1 MPRIHYFT
9 ILAVIDW
16 YFFGKS
22 IDGRLLL
29 CAKKF
34 WKRWET
40 HFEHSFSST
49 QFTPIFD
56 AIEFVGMSNN
66 VIISLTHSSTRALGS
81 IGFEWNR
88 AMCKTSAEG
97 AICFCGLTASN
108 SSIAISMINQCE
120 HIASGDWWF
129 EKTEMS
135 GKAKHWLL
143 LLLFVYVY
151 LFVLWFLSFLLNIMY
166 SFGPTLF
173 IEMCHFSLICTEC
186 DVKLS
191 ILILF
196 SQNDILLYMFW
207 WCAIENAWKFVC
219 FLFQSVISITINSL
233 RILANFHLFIFFSI
247 GITICCFNWNTKTTV
262 CTFIV
267 QTDFVN
273 ELYVYEWVWVCTF
286 LHSWIRLQC
295 TAFEVHFINSF
306 RFNRKTIQKVQ
317 TKCKINTSF
326 IFTITLR

>member
-207 WCAIENAWKFVC
+207 WFAIENAWKFVC

-233 RILANFHLFIFFSI
+233 RILANFHLFFFFFQS
-247 GITICCFNWNTKTTV
+247 
-262 CTFIV
+262 
-267 QTDFVN
+267 
-273 ELYVYEWVWVCTF
+273 E
-286 LHSWIRLQC
+286 
-295 TAFEVHFINSF
+295 
-306 RFNRKTIQKVQ
+306 
-317 TKCKINTSF
+317 
-326 IFTITLR
+326 